1 MRPNDDLL
9 RDIIINFF
17 FPIEQSPVDLLDYR
31 EGVDGL
37 VTQDDYFFYEFL
49 VRQGCAWL
57 YGLSSAK
64 LQDSFLFVV
73 G

>member
-49 VRQGCAWL
+49 VRQGCA
-57 YGLSSAK
+57 
-64 LQDSFLFVV
+64 
-73 G
+73 